1 MEQINYILQI
11 QIQAFVNGELQAN
24 RRAGLLA
31 QAAEDSTIAEELA
44 FSKSLANALKNRELA
59 AASAIL
65 SGVIAEE
72 GFPPPPAPT
81 NDAWWIA
88 GKGWLLSTILIVL
101 LGAGTFY
108 GVTQYRTARAYN
120 QQLVQNTLQPL
131 ENVLLLAPANSV
143 ASDLLK
149 RGMDAY
155 DAAQY
160 TRAAL
165 ALSTYCEQMPDPAA
179 RVYLGIA
186 YLLDGHAKLAIGP
199 LLEVSQAAELPV
211 REAAGWYLSLAYLAE
226 NEVALAKKT
235 LMQLPPDGLFG
246 PAALDLLAKLQMK

>member
-81 NDAWWIA
+81 LPAPWSGGMVPAISPPA
-88 GKGWLLSTILIVL
+88 PSPPSP
-101 LGAGTFY
+101 
-108 GVTQYRTARAYN
+108 TASPA
-120 QQLVQNTLQPL
+120 PPCW
-131 ENVLLLAPANSV
+131 APA
-143 ASDLLK
+143 
-149 RGMDAY
+149 R
-155 DAAQY
+155 
-160 TRAAL
+160 
-165 ALSTYCEQMPDPAA
+165 
-179 RVYLGIA
+179 
-186 YLLDGHAKLAIGP
+186 
-199 LLEVSQAAELPV
+199 
-211 REAAGWYLSLAYLAE
+211 
-226 NEVALAKKT
+226 
-235 LMQLPPDGLFG
+235 
-246 PAALDLLAKLQMK
+246 